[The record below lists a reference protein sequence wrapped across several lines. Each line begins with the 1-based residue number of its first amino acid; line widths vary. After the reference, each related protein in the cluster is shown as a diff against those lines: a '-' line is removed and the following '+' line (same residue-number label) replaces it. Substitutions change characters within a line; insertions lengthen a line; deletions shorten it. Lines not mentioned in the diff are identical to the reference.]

1 MTLSFEIKFR
11 NYFVEKG
18 RMGTAATQK
27 NFGVCEFLKVIFYEY
42 KTT

>member
-11 NYFVEKG
+11 NCFVEKG

-27 NFGVCEFLKVIFYEY
+27 FWSV
-42 KTT
+42 